1 MANPALGVR
10 FNLPPAIGGQ
20 VNLPGAGGAPP
31 LVDAS
36 QLPFE
41 AEPGSIITDG
51 CLTSAA
57 KSTLDT
63 ATSMEKG
70 FTRLASL
77 PAVNAAGDD
86 AA

>member
-20 VNLPGAGGAPP
+20 VNLLGVGGAPP
-31 LVDAS
+31 HADAP

-51 CLTSAA
+51 CLTSVA
-57 KSTLDT
+57 KSTLDI
-63 ATSMEKG
+63 ATSIERK